1 MNESRKY
8 FFFDSGVVEAHQCEN
23 AKLLL
28 VKAHKDTENSP
39 VLREEYFASSP
50 KQWEVRYDNGYPNIF
65 WDQEKKVFRLYYTT
79 FIVDRESAETSL
91 DERRLKTYKPG
102 HNRVTALCYA
112 ESQDGINWTK
122 PNLGLVEFNGNKANN
137 IVLRNAHGAGVLCD
151 PGDPDICRRYK
162 LITKMRY
169 SERNSYMAVAFS
181 SNGINFSVPQA
192 WREFNPPADTHN
204 FVFKDMRTNKY
215 ILITRLWK
223 NGVRIPAI
231 SESSDFLNWT
241 RPVEV
246 ARGIGFANQIYSMP
260 VFCHGDIYLGLA
272 SLYHDGDELAEDF
285 DTVDLSLIY
294 SNDLTRFDWIEPEGI
309 LLERGEGKYPDGAWD
324 SGCIYAS
331 SPVEI
336 DNKLWIY
343 YMGGNGPHTNFRE
356 TGLGRASLDKDKFA
370 YYGPSDSTK
379 EMIVTLR
386 PANFYGKNLRILAD
400 IDETGWIKCEVLDPR
415 DISLNARV
423 LGSIT
428 IREQKDSA
436 EEGWHN
442 IAFSLPTLSN
452 LEGTSVIRFRASSAK
467 IYAIEGEFVI
477 LRRESI
483 EE

>member
-8 FFFDSGVVEAHQCEN
+8 FFFDSGVVEAHECEN
-23 AKLLL
+23 ASLLL

-39 VLREEYFASSP
+39 VLREEYFSDSP

-79 FIVDRESAETSL
+79 FIVDRGSAETAL
-91 DERRLKTYKPG
+91 DERRFKTYKPG

-112 ESQDGINWTK
+112 ESQDGIKWTK

-137 IVLRNAHGAGVLCD
+137 IVLRNAHGTGVLFD
-151 PGDPDICRRYK
+151 PSDPDIGKRYK

-181 SNGINFSVPQA
+181 SNGIDFTVPQA
-192 WREFNPPADTHN
+192 WSEFNPPADTHN
-204 FVFKDMRTNKY
+204 FVFKDARTNKY

-223 NGVRIPAI
+223 NGIRIPAI
-231 SESSDFLNWT
+231 SESLDFVNWS
-241 RPVEV
+241 RPIEV
-246 ARGIGFANQIYSMP
+246 ARGMGFRNQIYSMP
-260 VFCHGDIYLGLA
+260 VFQYGDVYLGLA
-272 SLYHDGDELAEDF
+272 SIYHDGDRLSEDF
-285 DTVDLSLIY
+285 DTVDLSLLY
-294 SNDLTRFDWIEPEGI
+294 SNDLKHFDWIEPEST

-343 YMGGNGPHTNFRE
+343 YMGGNGPHTSFRE
-356 TGLGRASLDKDKFA
+356 TALGRASLDKDKFA
-370 YYGPSDSTK
+370 YYGPNDSTK

-386 PANFYGKNLRILAD
+386 PASFYGKKLKILAD
-400 IDETGWIKCEVLDPR
+400 IAETGWIKFEILDPE
-415 DISLNARV
+415 DISLNAKV
-423 LGSIT
+423 LGSTT
-428 IREQKDSA
+428 IKEQIDTPEK
-436 EEGWHN
+436 GWYN
-442 IAFSLPTLSN
+442 MALGLPTFSN
-452 LEGTSVIRFRASSAK
+452 SDDTLVIRLRANRAK
-467 IYAIEGEFVI
+467 IYAIEGDLVI
-477 LRRESI
+477 LRRDGI